1 MDKYAFAPEQYEK
14 ELKGIFQELAAVE
27 EITELYF
34 HQILKR
40 FPKDKKYLFSRDQL
54 VRGYRYLVAQG
65 FFEPA
70 QRIEKSIRMKPVRT
84 LSGVATVTVLTR
96 PFPCPGQ
103 CIFCPNDFRM
113 PKSYLSDEP
122 GAQRAEKN
130 SFDPYFQ
137 TYNRLLALDNTGHSI
152 EKIELIV
159 LGGTWSF
166 YPDEYQI
173 WFIKRCFDALND
185 YGVEDNRANVVTANN
200 FAESDH
206 NHTSKDQLAP
216 YKKTYNAVIT
226 EMLSTGG
233 RSLVSEYEQATWNE
247 LESAHS
253 RNEHAT
259 CRNVGLVI
267 ETRPDYITKQELIKI
282 RRLGATKIQI
292 GIQSLNDNV
301 LSMNKRGHDAQ
312 ATKEAIK
319 LIRLAGFKI
328 HGHWMP
334 NLYGSNVQKDI
345 EDYQRLW
352 EKDMSPDEL
361 KVYPTSIISNTE
373 LYNVYQQ
380 GKYKPYTHD
389 ELLEVLVATLPLTP
403 RYCRLTRIVR
413 DIPSPD
419 IVAGNKLTNFR
430 QIAEQAI
437 MQQGR
442 KLQDIRAREIKSQEV
457 TFDELKL
464 EVLNYPTC
472 VGEEFF
478 LSYTTKDTD
487 QIAGFLRLCIP
498 ERSLSGSHFISEL
511 SNTAIIREIHI
522 YGQVLGI
529 GKKAKGE
536 SQHLGLGTKLIEQA
550 KARARKKGFKELAV
564 ISAIGTRE
572 YYLKKGFIQG
582 NLYMRMKITE

>member
-1 MDKYAFAPEQYEK
+1 MDKYEFVPENYVQ
-14 ELKGIFQELAAVE
+14 ELTGIFE
-27 EITELYF
+27 EFNALEDISDVNF
-34 HQILKR
+34 HRVLKH

-54 VRGYRYLVAQG
+54 VRGYRYLVTQG
-65 FFEPA
+65 ILEPEE
-70 QRIEKSIRMKPVRT
+70 RIEKSIRMKPVRT

-103 CIFCPNDFRM
+103 CIFCPNDIRM
-113 PKSYLSDEP
+113 PKSYISDEP

-130 SFDPYFQ
+130 SFDPYLQ

-173 WFIKRCFDALND
+173 WFIKRCFEALND
-185 YGVEDNRANVVTANN
+185 YGVEDNRTNVVITSN
-200 FAESDH
+200 FAE
-206 NHTSKDQLAP
+206 TEQTGKDQP
-216 YKKTYNAVIT
+216 TPSKRTYNAIIT
-226 EMLSTGG
+226 TMLSTGG
-233 RSLVSEYEQATWNE
+233 KSLISASEQATWEE
-247 LESAHS
+247 LESAHKF
-253 RNEHAT
+253 NEHAK

-292 GIQSLNDNV
+292 GIQSLNDKV
-301 LSMNKRGHDAQ
+301 LAMNKRGHSAQ

-352 EKDMSPDEL
+352 EKDVSPDEL
-361 KVYPTSIISNTE
+361 KVYPTSIIANTE
-373 LYNVYQQ
+373 LHNVYQQ
-380 GKYKPYTHD
+380 GGYHPYTHD
-389 ELLEVLVATLPLTP
+389 ELLEVLVATLPQTP

-437 MQQGR
+437 MQQGG
-442 KLQDIRAREIKSQEV
+442 KLQDIRAREIKSREV

-464 EVLNYPTC
+464 EVLNYPTS
-472 VGEEFF
+472 VGDEYL

-498 ERSLSGSHFISEL
+498 ERSLSSSHFIPEL
-511 SNTAIIREIHI
+511 KNTAIIREIHV

-529 GKKAKGE
+529 GQKAKGE

-582 NLYMRMKITE
+582 NLYMRMKISE